1 MYRYFGTTA
10 DMGVVAEGETLEEAF
25 REAARAL
32 MDLMVDIDTVEKR
45 IERKIIVK
53 SEDLYSLLYDFLTEL
68 LIIRDS
74 EGIVFSDFQIR
85 IEREGDGYRL
95 ECIAYGEE
103 LDREKHRPKEE
114 VKAITYHKME
124 IGKENGKYVI
134 KYIVD
139 I

>member
-1 MYRYFGTTA
+1 MYRYFGTMA
-10 DMGVVAEGETLEEAF
+10 DMGVIAEGETLEEAF

-32 MDLMVDIDTVEKR
+32 IDLMVDINTVEKKVEKR
-45 IERKIIVK
+45 ITVK
-53 SEDLYSLLYDFLTEL
+53 SEDLYSLLYDFLTEI

-74 EGIVFSDFQIR
+74 EGIVFSDFCIK
-85 IEREGDGYRL
+85 IYREEDGYRL

-103 LDREKHRPKEE
+103 LDKEKHNPKEE

-124 IGKENGKYVI
+124 IEEKDGKYII

>member
-1 MYRYFGTTA
+1 MYRYFGTMA
-10 DMGVVAEGETLEEAF
+10 DMGVIAEGETLEEVF
-25 REAARAL
+25 RESARAL
-32 MDLMVDIDTVEKR
+32 IDLMVDIDTVEKK
-45 IERKIIVK
+45 IERKITVK
-53 SEDLYSLLYDFLTEL
+53 SEDLYSLLYDFLTEI

-74 EGIVFSDFQIR
+74 EGVILSDFDVK
-85 IEREGDGYRL
+85 IEKEEDGYRL

-103 LDREKHRPKEE
+103 LDKEKHNPKEE

-124 IGKENGKYVI
+124 IEEKDGKYII

>member
-1 MYRYFGTTA
+1 
-10 DMGVVAEGETLEEAF
+10 MGVIAEGETLEEAF

-32 MDLMVDIDTVEKR
+32 TDLMVDINTVEKKIEKR
-45 IERKIIVK
+45 ITVK
-53 SEDLYSLLYDFLTEL
+53 SEDLYSLLYDFLTEI

-74 EGIVFSDFQIR
+74 EGIILSDFDVK
-85 IEREGDGYRL
+85 IEKENDGYRL

-103 LDREKHRPKEE
+103 LDREKHNPKEE

-124 IGKENGKYVI
+124 IEEKDGRYTI

>member
-1 MYRYFGTTA
+1 MYRYFGTMA
-10 DMGVVAEGETLEEAF
+10 DMGVIAEGETLEEVF
-25 REAARAL
+25 RESARAL
-32 MDLMVDIDTVEKR
+32 TNLMVDIDTVEKK
-45 IERKIIVK
+45 IERKITVK
-53 SEDLYSLLYDFLTEL
+53 SEDLYSLLYDFLTEI

-74 EGIVFSDFQIR
+74 EGVILSDFDVK
-85 IEREGDGYRL
+85 IEKEEDGYRL

-103 LDREKHRPKEE
+103 LDREKHNPKEE

-124 IGKENGKYVI
+124 IEERDGKYTI

>member
-1 MYRYFGTTA
+1 MYRYFGTMA
-10 DMGVVAEGETLEEAF
+10 DMGVIAEGETLEEAF

-32 MDLMVDIDTVEKR
+32 TDLMVDINTVEKKIEKR
-45 IERKIIVK
+45 ITVK
-53 SEDLYSLLYDFLTEL
+53 SEDLYSLLYDFLTEI

-74 EGIVFSDFQIR
+74 EGIILSDFDVK
-85 IEREGDGYRL
+85 IEKENDGYRL

-103 LDREKHRPKEE
+103 LDREKHNPKEE

-124 IGKENGKYVI
+124 IEEKDGRYTI